1 MHCLERGHLMGKIWW
16 SEMELFQR
24 LLQLREAD
32 AQIVQREREAYQA
45 EADML
50 RQQVEEMQAAATPR
64 PSPPPPTS
72 CQKPWVTADAHAR
85 CAATDAG
92 QARCAWATVALVVDK
107 ESWLHRAWWAVSLL
121 FAAICVYLR
130 RHQDIL
136 LVRHRCSS
144 HVCLRSVSVFRFRK
158 PGPDISL
165 RIFPM
170 IFPVSRRD
178 Y

>member
-64 PSPPPPTS
+64 PSPTPTHLMPEALGH
-72 CQKPWVTADAHAR
+72 CR
-85 CAATDAG
+85 CS
-92 QARCAWATVALVVDK
+92 RPM
-107 ESWLHRAWWAVSLL
+107 R
-121 FAAICVYLR
+121 
-130 RHQDIL
+130 
-136 LVRHRCSS
+136 RHRCRPSS
-144 HVCLRSVSVFRFRK
+144 MRMGYCSTCGGQGELAASCMVGCFSAVRSHLRVLEK
-158 PGPDISL
+158 A
-165 RIFPM
+165 
-170 IFPVSRRD
+170 SRHPSRSS
-178 Y
+178 